1 MNAALY
7 VRVGEL
13 DLAEGSESREDIKTL
28 ESRGVTTSEHSNS
41 DDRRSSVMYNGPLR
55 RKYSPCAP
63 GSLIW
68 GIPYLKLKSGNTSGG
83 P

>member
-1 MNAALY
+1 MNAAPY
-7 VRVGEL
+7 ARVSEL
-13 DLAEGSESREDIKTL
+13 DFAEGSVGRENIKTH
-28 ESRGVTTSEHSNS
+28 ESRGVTASEHRNS
-41 DDRRSSVMYNGPLR
+41 DDRRSSVMYNGSLR